1 MSSAKIAL
9 EISPRDTILDASAR
23 CFMELGFK
31 AASIDDIARR
41 LGATKGMIYHY
52 FDSKAELFFEIHQ
65 RGMDALFTALEPEL
79 RRAAPARERLVGM
92 SHRHVET
99 LIETQHF
106 QRAVVEGVQMHL
118 RVSTTAAQR
127 AQLTRLQNRRRRY
140 EEVFL
145 GVLEEGVREGSLSV
159 ARPRLAIK
167 PMLGALNSVI
177 NWYHPRYEDHP
188 NARQE
193 LIEEVTRVALRG
205 VTA

>member
-1 MSSAKIAL
+1 MEQVRVDLQA
-9 EISPRDTILDASAR
+9 SPREVILDAAAR
-23 CFMELGFK
+23 CFMERGFS
-31 AASIDDIARR
+31 ATSIDDIARR
-41 LGATKGMIYHY
+41 LGATKGMVYHY
-52 FDSKAELFFEIHQ
+52 FDSKAELFFQIHQ
-65 RGMDALFTALEPEL
+65 RGMDALFSAVEPEL
-79 RRAAPARERLVGM
+79 ERSGVALARLTGM

-106 QRAVVEGVQMHL
+106 QRAVAEGVQMHL
-118 RVSTTAAQR
+118 RISTTAAQR

-145 GVLEEGVREGSLSV
+145 GVLEDGIRDGSLS
-159 ARPRLAIK
+159 ALRPRLAIK

-188 NARQE
+188 HARQE
-193 LIEEVTRVALRG
+193 IIEEVTRVALRG